1 MPQGHIKQYLDLVNE
16 AQDKRMRITRKQE
29 QQIAKMYADIATD
42 FGKSLGRKNQNTLN
56 YRWIKDYAKALKR
69 DSKDIFGQIS
79 NTVGNNMLLT
89 TKAVVGAQDEF
100 WGGINPKLSE
110 KFKDVFSTVPQQ
122 AVNELMNGGIYKDF
136 TGLSERIWDY
146 KKEFNQDIGYI
157 INQGITAKKS
167 AFDLAKDLEIFLNPK
182 AKKPFDW
189 AKVYPGCNKKVDY
202 SAQRLARTSVTHAY
216 QLSFQRSTVDN
227 PFIEKYKWL
236 SSNGGRTCELCRK
249 RNGALFDKDLVPLD
263 HPNGMCIITA
273 VITKSY
279 DEIADELS
287 DWANGGNNADLDKWL
302 LPNEEEDA
310 RALFKGVFKQNI
322 RKQITDFDKNVKQ
335 LNNPDL
341 HKLLTGAKER
351 VTFAKS
357 YERGSK
363 YQGSSNMVYLSSD
376 ATGDVI
382 AHELFHEIDNTY
394 RITQSSMISESIQED
409 YMILVAEAKKHGK
422 TITEM
427 VYSEYTQAFNS
438 KYKRPIL
445 TEEYRA
451 ISDILNGM
459 SGGQIKLGFQ
469 HSDSYWEKSQKLE
482 KEVWAQFG
490 RMLYQ
495 ENEDVLKMAEKL
507 FPKVFH
513 NVSGIIER
521 MVK

>member
-89 TKAVVGAQDEF
+89 TKAIVGAQDEF

-157 INQGITAKKS
+157 INRGITAKKS
-167 AFDLAKDLEIFLNPK
+167 AFDLAKDVEIFLNPK

-263 HPNGMCIITA
+263 HPNGMCVIIA
-273 VITKSY
+273 VINKTY

-287 DWANGGNNADLDKWL
+287 DWANGGNNPVLDRWL
-302 LPNEEEDA
+302 LGGDQEGD
-310 RALFKGVFKQNI
+310 LSDKVYMLTHLGLKKQLNS
-322 RKQITDFDKNVKQ
+322 FDRQLRLVENQDVKQ
-335 LNNPDL
+335 LL
-341 HKLLTGAKER
+341 RQAKNR
-351 VTFAKS
+351 VIFRQSADKKS
-357 YERGSK
+357 K
-363 YQGSSNMVYLSSD
+363 FN
-376 ATGDVI
+376 ATHNIIYISEEAEADTL
-382 AHELFHEIDNTY
+382 AHELFHEIDATY
-394 RITQSSMISESIQED
+394 GITQNGALTKSLMADYQRLILSSKDGGNLRDMLYYKYPESFGDTD
-409 YMILVAEAKKHGK
+409 YKLLK
-422 TITEM
+422 
-427 VYSEYTQAFNS
+427 
-438 KYKRPIL
+438 
-445 TEEYRA
+445 EYRG
-451 ISDILNGM
+451 ISDIINGL
-459 SGGQIKLGFQ
+459 SNGDIRLGFR
-469 HSDSYWEKSQKLE
+469 HSKSYWKVEKNLE
-482 KEVWAQFG
+482 AETWAQFG
-490 RMLYQ
+490 RMFYAQ
-495 ENEDVLKMAEKL
+495 DEAVLSMLKEIL
-507 FPKVFH
+507 PQTYEEV
-513 NVSGIIER
+513 VGITER
-521 MVK
+521 MIK